1 MTYDI
6 NSSVKGLGSAAD
18 ASIEDNSAKVERRDP
33 TTSADIKQKLSDD
46 VSSAKDYAR
55 DKVSEATDQAKDAAD
70 QQKNVIAGKMNGIA
84 MAIEKVADE
93 LEQGDDR
100 DIGKLARTLGS
111 TMKTFSNDMQDRS
124 LGEMAGKAEDFG
136 RQQPLAFLG
145 LAAIAGLA
153 ASRFLTASATH
164 NATTTSTKPTGQP
177 ARQPIGRPADVG
189 PVDPAP
195 ADPAYATARPVVSTM
210 SETSTEGRING

>member
-6 NSSVKGLGSAAD
+6 NSSARGPGFPSD
-18 ASIEDNSAKVERRDP
+18 ASVQDGSAKVERDT
-33 TTSADIKQKLSDD
+33 TTSADIKQKLSEDI
-46 VSSAKDYAR
+46 SSATDYAR
-55 DKVSEATDQAKDAAD
+55 ETISGAADQAKDAAD
-70 QQKNVIAGKMNGIA
+70 QQKNFIAGKMNGIA

-111 TMKTFSNDMQDRS
+111 TMKTFSTDMQDRS

-164 NATTTSTKPTGQP
+164 NPTTSPTKPTGQP
-177 ARQPIGRPADVG
+177 GRQPMGQPADVG

-195 ADPAYATARPVVSTM
+195 ADPAYATARPVASTM
-210 SETSTEGRING
+210 NETSTEGRING

>member
-6 NSSVKGLGSAAD
+6 NSSAGGPGSAPD
-18 ASIEDNSAKVERRDP
+18 ASIEDNSAKVERDT
-33 TTSADIKQKLSDD
+33 TTSANIKQKLSDD

-55 DKVSEATDQAKDAAD
+55 EKVSEATDHAKDAAD
-70 QQKNVIAGKMNGIA
+70 QQKKFIAGKMSGVA

-100 DIGKLARTLGS
+100 DIAKLARTLGS
-111 TMKTFSNDMQDRS
+111 TMKTFSDDMQDRS

-164 NATTTSTKPTGQP
+164 RPTGKPVRQPTGQP
-177 ARQPIGRPADVG
+177 ADPG
-189 PVDPAP
+189 PVEPAP
-195 ADPAYATARPVVSTM
+195 ADPSYATARPVASM
-210 SETSTEGRING
+210 NETSTEGRING